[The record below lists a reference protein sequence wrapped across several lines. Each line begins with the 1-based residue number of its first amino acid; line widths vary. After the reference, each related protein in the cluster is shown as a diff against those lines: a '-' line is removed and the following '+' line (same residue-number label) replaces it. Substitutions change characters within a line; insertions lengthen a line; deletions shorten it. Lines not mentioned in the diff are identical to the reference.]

1 MLALQELDMRI
12 RNLKL
17 RLSMLP
23 VEKEKLSSENIKE
36 QEAMKEAK
44 TKMQKT
50 ELEIKQIEAAIQKE
64 NSEILRFQGQS
75 IMVKKNEEY
84 KALMSEIEKCKTRI
98 SDIESKQIEA
108 WDQLEKDKDI
118 FKEHEKN
125 FSERSKSIQSELK
138 ELDQLGTDLKEE
150 IEKIKSGRSA
160 LQAKVDPEMLSDY
173 TRLLNGKRGAPL
185 VKVNQENCGN
195 CHLKLTPQTIN
206 IARKG
211 VMARCDN
218 CSHMLYVD
226 DTNGE

>member
-1 MLALQELDMRI
+1 MLALQDLDMRI

-23 VEKEKLSSENIKE
+23 VEKEKLTSENTRE

-44 TKMQKT
+44 AKLQKT
-50 ELEIKQIEAAIQKE
+50 ELDIKQLESAIQKE

-84 KALMSEIEKCKTRI
+84 KALMSEIEKCKSKI
-98 SDIESKQIEA
+98 SDIESREIELL
-108 WDQLEKDKDI
+108 DQLEKEKTI
-118 FKEHEKN
+118 FKGHEKN
-125 FSERSKSIQSELK
+125 FNERTKSVQNELK
-138 ELDQLGTDLKEE
+138 ELDQLGADLKDE
-150 IEKIKSGRSA
+150 IEKIKAGRPA
-160 LQAKVDPEMLSDY
+160 LESKIDPEMLSGY
-173 TRLLNGKRGAPL
+173 TRLLNSKKGAPM

-206 IARKG
+206 TARKG

-218 CSHMLYVD
+218 CSHMLYLD